1 MSLRPPS
8 EAEVPSA
15 RDAKRLL
22 TRAHLLGAALGLMG
36 TGRSFASLS
45 LREITRA
52 AGLAPAAFY
61 RHFPN
66 LDELGLALVEESG
79 VTLRRLLRE
88 ARRTGLPPTQILRS
102 SVLIFRS
109 YVRQHRAHF
118 LFIASERGGGAPV
131 IRQAIRTEEGH
142 FAQEMAQDMRRL
154 NLMPGLEADTLALLC
169 RLVVATVINA
179 INDILDLP
187 EDDPRAE
194 REQLQELTRQLRM
207 IFLGA
212 QRWRAPRSE
221 VGSQPPG

>member
-1 MSLRPPS
+1 MSMRPAS
-8 EAEVPSA
+8 ELDSPIS
-15 RDAKRLL
+15 RDARRLL
-22 TRAHLLGAALGLMG
+22 TRGQLTSAALELMG

-88 ARRTGLPPTQILRS
+88 ARRTGLPPTHILRS
-102 SVLIFRS
+102 SVLIFRT

-118 LFIASERGGGAPV
+118 LFIASERGGGVPV

-142 FAQEMAQDMRRL
+142 FAHDLGQDMRRL
-154 NLMPGLEADTLALLC
+154 GLMGDIDADTLALLC
-169 RLVVATVINA
+169 RLVVATIVNA

-187 EDDPRAE
+187 EDLPQAE

-212 QRWRAPRSE
+212 QRWRTSRAERR
-221 VGSQPPG
+221 

>member
-1 MSLRPPS
+1 MNSRTAG
-8 EAEVPSA
+8 EADPTLT
-15 RDAKRLL
+15 RDERRLL
-22 TRAHLLGAALGLMG
+22 TRAQLLSAALQLMG

-45 LREITRA
+45 LREITRE
-52 AGLAPAAFY
+52 AGVVPAAFY

-66 LDELGLALVEESG
+66 LDELGLALVDESG
-79 VTLRRLLRE
+79 ATLRRLLRE

-102 SVLIFRS
+102 SVVIFRT
-109 YVRQHRAHF
+109 YVQQHRAHF

-154 NLMPGLEADTLALLC
+154 NLMPGLDANTLALLC

-187 EDDPRAE
+187 PGNSQAE
-194 REQLQELTRQLRM
+194 REQQQELTRQLRM

-212 QRWRAPRSE
+212 QRWREERNPA
-221 VGSQPPG
+221 G